1 MVGRHDDGPSA
12 EGSANLDDS
21 GTNLARVYDALLGGK
36 DNYESDRAVRDE
48 LTAVAPEFSLVA
60 WDNRHFLTRAAR
72 FLAGQAEISQFLEF
86 GACFPVGDSVHDV
99 VQRANR
105 DATVVYVGMDPL
117 VLAHGRALLADNDR
131 THIVDI
137 DWRNAQNVIGDPD
150 VRKYIDFEQPV
161 GICQVG
167 TLCHIDEAYDP
178 WRIMADL
185 VDAVAPGSYVVF
197 AHLLDP
203 GPGHELADLAARVQE
218 IYLTG
223 PIGSGW
229 FRPVNRIMD
238 MLPGLELT
246 EPGLVPL
253 AEWWPD
259 GPRAEP
265 LAPMQRLL
273 VGAVAR
279 KP

>member
-1 MVGRHDDGPSA
+1 MAGRGDGPFA
-12 EGSANLDDS
+12 EGGAGMDES
-21 GTNLARVYDALLGGK
+21 GTTLARVYDALLGGK
-36 DNYESDRAVRDE
+36 ENYETDREVRDQ
-48 LTAVAPEFSLVA
+48 LTAVAPEYSKVA
-60 WDNRHFLTRAAR
+60 WDNRHFLLRAAR
-72 FLAGQAEISQFLEF
+72 FLAGAAGIGQFLEF

-117 VLAHGRALLADNDR
+117 VLAHGRALLEDNDH

-137 DWRNAQNVIGDPD
+137 DWRDARNVTGNAE
-150 VRKYIDFEQPV
+150 VRKYIDFEQPMAISHV
-161 GICQVG
+161 S
-167 TLCHIDEAYDP
+167 TLCHVPDECDP
-178 WRIMADL
+178 WAIMREL
-185 VDAVAPGSYVVF
+185 VDVAAPGSYVVF

-203 GPGHELADLAARVQE
+203 GPEHELAELAARAQE
-218 IYLTG
+218 VYLTS

-229 FRPVNRIMD
+229 FRTMDQIMA
-238 MLPGLELT
+238 MLEGLELT
-246 EPGLVPL
+246 EPGMVPI

-259 GPRAEP
+259 GPPSAP

>member
-1 MVGRHDDGPSA
+1 MD
-12 EGSANLDDS
+12 ES
-21 GTNLARVYDALLGGK
+21 GTSLARVYDALLGGK
-36 DNYESDRAVRDE
+36 ENYESDRAIRDR
-48 LTAVAPEFSLVA
+48 LIAVAPEYCAVA
-60 WDNRHFLTRAAR
+60 WDNRNFLMRAVR

-117 VLAHGRALLADNDR
+117 VLAHARALLVDNDH

-137 DWRNAQNVIGDPD
+137 DWRDAQNVIGSSE
-150 VRKYIDFEQPV
+150 VRKYVDFTQPMA
-161 GICQVG
+161 ICHVS
-167 TLCHIDEAYDP
+167 TLCHVPDDDDP
-178 WRIMADL
+178 WAIMNDL
-185 VDAVAPGSYVVF
+185 VEAVAPGSYVVF

-203 GPGHELADLAARVQE
+203 GPGHDLATLAARIQE
-218 IYLTG
+218 IYLTSSL
-223 PIGSGW
+223 GSGW
-229 FRPVNRIMD
+229 FRPADRIMA

-253 AEWWPD
+253 ADWWPD
-259 GPRAEP
+259 GPRTAP